1 MGTMDRTGKL
11 ACAEVRAALSAQ
23 ADGEDP
29 LMDTAAVDAHRATC
43 PACRDFEA
51 QMSSTRRSARLA
63 VAPEMPDLSATVA
76 AANARADRRS
86 WNPARLLLGLVA
98 LEILLLSVPDLLAQD
113 DRLAAAHATRHLGA
127 FTLAYAVGLL
137 VVVARP
143 SRARAF
149 LPVAAILAGA
159 LAITAVI
166 DVSQG
171 HVPLLGEATHLPEI
185 VSVGLI
191 WWLARQPRGV

>member
-1 MGTMDRTGKL
+1 MMDQTGKL
-11 ACAEVRAALSAQ
+11 ACAEVRAALSAR

-29 LMDTAAVDAHRATC
+29 AIDLVAVDAHRVTC
-43 PACRDFEA
+43 AACRAYETQLPSA
-51 QMSSTRRSARLA
+51 RRSARLV
-63 VAPEMPDLSATVA
+63 VAPEMPDLSAAVT
-76 AANARADRRS
+76 AANARADRRR

-98 LEILLLSVPDLLAQD
+98 LEILVLSVPDLLAQD
-113 DRLAAAHATRHLGA
+113 DNLAVAHASRHLGA

-159 LAITAVI
+159 LAITAVV

-191 WWLARQPRGV
+191 WWLARQPRGD